1 MHPPLLK
8 LSATP
13 TGKHMFEIRPPS
25 LIATEGVSASPGPG
39 ADRAPAGALSNAVQS
54 PSSALTSIR
63 SPLPHGSIPAGALT
77 AFFVLPS
84 CSPRPFDGA
93 LEVEGAASPGEDS
106 ADVDAVGE
114 NRESVDGGGGA
125 DVGRLEEAPVML
137 L

>member
-1 MHPPLLK
+1 MHLPLLK

-25 LIATEGVSASPGPG
+25 LIATEGVSASPSP
-39 ADRAPAGALSNAVQS
+39 GALSNAVQS

-63 SPLPHGSIPAGALT
+63 SPSPHGSIPAGALT
-77 AFFVLPS
+77 AFCVLPS
-84 CSPRPFDGA
+84 CIPRPFDGA